1 MKQVKRSKQKQR
13 ADGFNNAVLGKGRR
27 ATDVYN
33 NFRLGVNVDFIDD
46 QTLTDNFM
54 KNGIL
59 HKIIAIPAE
68 DALRKGFYIKS
79 KDEIYNDEPLH
90 SIYEDLHLKENCIDA
105 LMWDRLYGGALIVFL
120 VDDGGTLDEE
130 LNYNAVKSIAEM
142 RVFDAASVTVLEQN
156 LDTASLDYG
165 KPIIYN
171 VQNEYGG
178 SFKVHASRCVWLDGE
193 PTPPFQRKT
202 LDRRGGRV
210 LDRINRDILNYNVT
224 LRNVLMIIER
234 ISQGVLK
241 FSGMANVLQT
251 PEGEELIR
259 KRVHQVDMSRSIDN
273 TVVIDKEDD
282 YQQHNL
288 SVSGLNQILQEY
300 QTALS
305 AVSEIPVTV
314 LFGRSPGGLQ
324 STGESDLENYYNMI
338 SRIQETKLKPII
350 LYVNELLSV
359 ASDVTAEIPEE
370 YNIEFNP
377 LWNMNDKEEAEVA
390 KLKQDTEKVEVDSL
404 VALYSVGALSSD
416 EIRNCIYKKDKY
428 GIEGD

>member
-1 MKQVKRSKQKQR
+1 MKQVKRNKQKQR
-13 ADGFNNAVLGKGRR
+13 ADGFNNVVLGKGRMV
-27 ATDVYN
+27 TDTYS
-33 NFRLGVNVDFIDD
+33 NFSMGFSSDFLSDEI
-46 QTLTDNFM
+46 LTDNFM
-54 KNGIL
+54 KNGIV

-68 DALRKGFYIKS
+68 DALRKGFSIKS
-79 KDEIYNDEPLH
+79 KDDTYNDEPLQ
-90 SIYEDLHLKENCIDA
+90 SIYEDLHLKEKCIDA
-105 LMWDRLYGGALIVFL
+105 LTWDRLYGGVLVVFL

-142 RVFDAASVTVLEQN
+142 RVYDAASVTVQEQN
-156 LDTASLDYG
+156 LDTSSLDYRQ
-165 KPIIYN
+165 PVLYM

-178 SFKVHASRCVWLDGE
+178 SFTVHASRCIWLDGE
-193 PTPPFQRKT
+193 AIPPFQRKT
-202 LDRRGGRV
+202 LDRRGGKV
-210 LDRINRDILNYNVT
+210 LDRINRDVLNYNVT

-241 FSGMANVLQT
+241 FSGMTNILQT

-273 TVVIDKEDD
+273 TVVIDSEDD

-314 LFGRSPGGLQ
+314 LFGRSPGGL
-324 STGESDLENYYNMI
+324 SATGESDLENYYNMI

-350 LYVNELLSV
+350 LYVNNLLSV
-359 ASDVTAEIPEE
+359 ASDVTAEVPQE

-377 LWNMNDKEEAEVA
+377 LWNLSDKEEAEVS
-390 KLKQDTEKVEVDSL
+390 KMKIDTEKVELDGL
-404 VALYSVGALSSD
+404 VALYGVGALTSD
-416 EIRNCIYKKDKY
+416 EIRNYVAKKDKY
-428 GIEGD
+428 DIEGD

>member
-1 MKQVKRSKQKQR
+1 MSNLRQR
-13 ADGFNNAVLGKGRR
+13 TDGFNNAVLGNGRR
-27 ATDVYN
+27 ATDAFS
-33 NFRLGVNVDFIDD
+33 NFSLGVNADYIDD
-46 QTLTDNFM
+46 QTLTNNFAN
-54 KNGIL
+54 NGIV

-68 DALRKGFYIKS
+68 DAMRKGFCIKS
-79 KDEIYNDEPLH
+79 KDEDYKDEPLQ
-90 SIYEDLHLKENCIDA
+90 SIYEDLQLKEHCIDA

-120 VDDGGTLDEE
+120 VDDGGTLEDE
-130 LNYNAVKSIAEM
+130 LNCNSIKRIAEM

-156 LDTASLDYG
+156 LDTSSLDYG
-165 KPIIYN
+165 KPILYM

-178 SFKVHASRCVWLDGE
+178 SFAVHASRCVWLDGE
-193 PTPPFQRKT
+193 PTPPFQRKA
-202 LDRRGGRV
+202 
-210 LDRINRDILNYNVT
+210 LDRINRDVLNYNVT

-241 FSGMANVLQT
+241 FSGMVNILQA

-259 KRVHQVDMSRSIDN
+259 KRVHQVDMCRSIDN
-273 TVVIDKEDD
+273 TVVIDAEDD

-314 LFGRSPGGLQ
+314 LFGRSPGGLS
-324 STGESDLENYYNMI
+324 STGESDLENYYNMV

-350 LYVNELLSV
+350 LFVNKLLSV
-359 ASDVTAEIPEE
+359 ALDITAEVPEE

-377 LWNMNDKEEAEVA
+377 LWNLNEKEDAEVSKIKIDA
-390 KLKQDTEKVEVDSL
+390 EKVEVDNL
-404 VALYSVGALSSD
+404 VSLYSVGALTAD
-416 EIRNCIYKKDKY
+416 EIRNYINKKDKY
-428 GIEGD
+428 DIEGE

>member
-1 MKQVKRSKQKQR
+1 MSNLRR
-13 ADGFNNAVLGKGRR
+13 RTDGFNNAVLGNGRR

-33 NFRLGVNVDFIDD
+33 NFNLGVNACYIDD
-46 QTLTDNFM
+46 QTLTNNFAN
-54 KNGIL
+54 NGIVR
-59 HKIIAIPAE
+59 KIIAIPAE
-68 DALRKGFYIKS
+68 DAMRKGFCIKS
-79 KDEIYNDEPLH
+79 KDENYNDKPLQ
-90 SIYEDLHLKENCIDA
+90 SIYEDLQLKEHCIDA
-105 LMWDRLYGGALIVFL
+105 LMWDRLYGGSLIVFL
-120 VDDGGTLDEE
+120 VDDGGTLEEE
-130 LNYNAVKSIAEM
+130 LNYNAIKRIAEM

-156 LDTASLDYG
+156 LDTSSLDYG
-165 KPIIYN
+165 KPILYM

-178 SFKVHASRCVWLDGE
+178 SFTVNSSRCVWLDGE
-193 PTPPFQRKT
+193 PTPPFQRKA

-210 LDRINRDILNYNVT
+210 LDRINRDVLNYNVT

-241 FSGMANVLQT
+241 FSGMVNILQT

-259 KRVHQVDMSRSIDN
+259 KRVHQVDMCRSIDN
-273 TVVIDKEDD
+273 TVVIDAEDD

-314 LFGRSPGGLQ
+314 LFGRSPGGLS
-324 STGESDLENYYNMI
+324 STGESDLENYYNMV

-350 LYVNELLSV
+350 LFVNQLLSV
-359 ASDVTAEIPEE
+359 ALDVTAEVPEE

-377 LWNMNDKEEAEVA
+377 LWNLNEKEEAEVSKIKVDA
-390 KLKQDTEKVEVDSL
+390 EKVEVDNLSSL
-404 VALYSVGALSSD
+404 YGVGALTSD
-416 EIRNCIYKKDKY
+416 EIRNYISKKDKY
-428 GIEGD
+428 DIEGE